1 MLVIVYSISDNRL
14 YKHISLEHT
23 LQGAVVYQ
31 LKKNTIDKG
40 IVNIGNLFNDK
51 EV

>member
-31 LKKNTIDKG
+31 LKKNTIDSSN
-40 IVNIGNLFNDK
+40 VNIENSIQR
-51 EV
+51 